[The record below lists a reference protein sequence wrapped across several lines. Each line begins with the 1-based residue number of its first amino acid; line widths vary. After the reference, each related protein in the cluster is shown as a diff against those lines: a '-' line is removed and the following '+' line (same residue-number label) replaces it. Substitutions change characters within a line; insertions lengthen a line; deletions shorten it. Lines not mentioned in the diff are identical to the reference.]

1 MNEKFCSTLFR
12 ISRSKIFFKTG
23 IFKNFAILTVKHLRW
38 ILILIKLQAWR
49 SAAWLK
55 RDSNIGVKKRLQ
67 YRCLPVNIEKFL
79 KNGFFYRKP
88 PVAAFISTQKG
99 KEKESVE
106 QKEKKFFKWKKKKL
120 KHFSWLLAASF
131 GTSYNRIANTTIS
144 IPKLTL
150 FLF

>member
-1 MNEKFCSTLFR
+1 MSKLFCSLGVGFNSSVYGNIHRKASVLVSLFD
-12 ISRSKIFFKTG
+12 KAVG
-23 IFKNFAILTVKHLRW
+23 LEAWNFIKKWLR
-38 ILILIKLQAWR
+38 Q
-49 SAAWLK
+49 
-55 RDSNIGVKKRLQ
+55 
-67 YRCLPVNIEKFL
+67 RCLPVNIEKFL